1 MNLID
6 FITLGVFAAVFLL
19 CIYRGFTHSLL
30 SLASILLSITFALI
44 FMPIAANAI
53 KSSDKIMPMMLYYTE
68 GSEFIKDSELAKRDV
83 TSFSSAELESI
94 IKNVGLPYPI
104 SKCVSKNIVRESFAK
119 QDIHTLGDYF
129 NQTMVSVFVNIFA
142 FFILFLAF
150 RLIFMFVLN
159 WYDYAAGLPVLKQYD
174 ALFAC
179 AVGVLRSM
187 AALSVI
193 YMAVPVF
200 LTFFDQIEVVHELIA
215 GSLFMPLFYE
225 SNIILGL
232 IPAV

>member
-30 SLASILLSITFALI
+30 SFASILLSITFALI

-83 TSFSSAELESI
+83 TSFSSTELESI
-94 IKNVGLPYPI
+94 IKNAGLPYPI
-104 SKCVSKNIVRESFAK
+104 SKCVSKNIARESFAK

-129 NQTMVSVFVNIFA
+129 NQTMVSVPWRPCSRQSRRHRQDRRSRG
-142 FFILFLAF
+142 F
-150 RLIFMFVLN
+150 RYRRTRGAYRVRN
-159 WYDYAAGLPVLKQYD
+159 
-174 ALFAC
+174 
-179 AVGVLRSM
+179 
-187 AALSVI
+187 
-193 YMAVPVF
+193 
-200 LTFFDQIEVVHELIA
+200 H
-215 GSLFMPLFYE
+215 
-225 SNIILGL
+225 
-232 IPAV
+232 